1 MPPVVARRCLVAH
14 DHVLVKS
21 IDHTTLIPAC
31 RDAIDH
37 GARVELSLP
46 IRNVNR
52 TVGTTLGYE
61 VTSKHGASGLPEDT
75 IKVHFAGA
83 AGQSFGAFLPRG
95 ITFTLE
101 GDAND
106 YWGKGLSGGR
116 LIVHPHRRATFV
128 PEDNIVIGNVALYG
142 ATSGEAY
149 VRGVAGERF
158 AVRNSGAHTVVEGLG
173 DHGCEYMT
181 GGRVVVIGRT
191 GRNFAA
197 GKAGGAAYVLDLDGD
212 FKRRCNLG
220 MVDLERLD
228 QSEEIALVRYLI
240 RRHVEHT
247 GSTYAAG
254 ILRDWIDVQPR
265 FVKIMPRDYKRVL
278 LAEARAQAE
287 GREPTFDELVGT
299 SGG

>member
-1 MPPVVARRCLVAH
+1 MSELIGRADCLDVAAAVDHWKARGLDLSSILYSPAMPPEVARRCVAAQ
-14 DHVLVKS
+14 DHGLEKS
-21 IDHTTLIPAC
+21 LDHTTLIPAC
-31 RDAIDH
+31 RDAIEH

-61 VTSKHGASGLPEDT
+61 VTSRHGAAGLPEDT
-75 IKVHFAGA
+75 IKVHFTGA

-158 AVRNSGAHTVVEGLG
+158 AVRNSGAHAVVEGVG

-181 GGRVVVIGRT
+181 GGRVVVVGRT

-197 GKAGGAAYVLDLDGD
+197 GMSGGLAFVLDLDGD

-220 MVDLERLD
+220 MVDVEGLED
-228 QSEEIALVRYLI
+228 PEEIGGVRDLI
-240 RRHVEHT
+240 RRHVELT
-247 GSTYAAG
+247 GSTYAAR
-254 ILRDWIDVQPR
+254 ILRDWIDTQP
-265 FVKIMPRDYKRVL
+265 
-278 LAEARAQAE
+278 
-287 GREPTFDELVGT
+287 
-299 SGG
+299 